1 MGFIPP
7 QIERHGLSGLYLT
20 ALLTAIAA
28 VLAVTG
34 AGSVLVFVVN
44 AIVKHIAI
52 RDQSICILDATLR
65 IVPGFAVLF
74 MFSACG
80 VFLSLFFITV
90 VGSLFGI
97 IDLFLVALVLSM
109 WRGNP
114 HRWEYGR
121 DDMFDIDSVYV
132 FFIHTMATCL
142 WPIHLFRLI
151 GMPSWS
157 PSFEALATSFI
168 NTYSH
173 YIQTAYF
180 TTLDYAFEPDPTCAS
195 PIILAWQKMFF
206 CASANFMPTG
216 CLCTTVFDSET
227 IPLCDVLAGVFRVL
241 FVGVLFFQAQY
252 VGKMVDQGRTALFST
267 GAAETVMPLIE
278 KMRSGVSI
286 PGNHLDKEVLQG
298 LDGALLGFALGGVF
312 LSRFRYMAL
321 LLFDDGINRLQEWGY
336 GGWIPWLLSYGVHG
350 WVVFTDLRCYMLLAR
365 MVTRLAGATLV
376 EFEGCLH
383 CILEWLLMK
392 YGVETEAA
400 AALFAKGVD
409 CVCCWYRALDSWLE
423 WVWGISEG
431 EYLVKVE
438 SFLFERI
445 SFIIPVA

>member
-44 AIVKHIAI
+44 ATVKHIAI

-180 TTLDYAFEPDPTCAS
+180 TTRKLYAHRLLVHDR
-195 PIILAWQKMFF
+195 LR
-206 CASANFMPTG
+206 
-216 CLCTTVFDSET
+216 LRDDSLVRRLGRRVSR
-227 IPLCDVLAGVFRVL
+227 PVCRSSVL
-241 FVGVLFFQAQY
+241 
-252 VGKMVDQGRTALFST
+252 
-267 GAAETVMPLIE
+267 
-278 KMRSGVSI
+278 
-286 PGNHLDKEVLQG
+286 PG
-298 LDGALLGFALGGVF
+298 
-312 LSRFRYMAL
+312 
-321 LLFDDGINRLQEWGY
+321 
-336 GGWIPWLLSYGVHG
+336 
-350 WVVFTDLRCYMLLAR
+350 
-365 MVTRLAGATLV
+365 
-376 EFEGCLH
+376 
-383 CILEWLLMK
+383 
-392 YGVETEAA
+392 
-400 AALFAKGVD
+400 
-409 CVCCWYRALDSWLE
+409 
-423 WVWGISEG
+423 
-431 EYLVKVE
+431 
-438 SFLFERI
+438 
-445 SFIIPVA
+445 PVRWKNG